1 MATIGLDKL
10 YYAEITI
17 GEDGYE
23 SYGTPTKLAEAMT
36 AELSVEVASATLY
49 ADDKA
54 SEVLKEFTSGTLTL
68 GVKDIGK
75 EVASI
80 LLGSKIDSKGA
91 VVSSG
96 GDDGKYVAIGF
107 RALKP
112 NKKYRYFWLYKVKF
126 GIPTTSLTTKGESI
140 EFATPT
146 IEGTIMQRNKPDA
159 EGGYPWKT
167 EITEG
172 ESDVSAETIASWY
185 TEVYEPTYSVESEIA
200 SEPQGSPSNI
210 TTKAKSGGTK

>member
-54 SEVLKEFTSGTLTL
+54 SEVLKEFTSGTLSL

-80 LLGSKIDSKGA
+80 LLGSKIDSNGA

-159 EGGYPWKT
+159 DGRFPWKA

-172 ESDVSAETIASWY
+172 ESDVSAETISSWY
-185 TEVYEPTYSVESEIA
+185 TEVYEPTYTSAVQTNA
-200 SEPQGSPSNI
+200 SQAQI
-210 TTKAKSGGTK
+210 TSATSKIGGAK

>member
-54 SEVLKEFTSGTLTL
+54 SEVLKEFTSGTLSL

-80 LLGSKIDSKGA
+80 LLGSKIDSNGA

-159 EGGYPWKT
+159 DGRFPWKA

-172 ESDVSAETIASWY
+172 ESEVSAETISSWY
-185 TEVYEPTYSVESEIA
+185 TEVYEPTYTSAVQTNA
-200 SEPQGSPSNI
+200 SQAQI
-210 TTKAKSGGTK
+210 TSATSKIGGAK

>member
-10 YYAEITI
+10 YYAEVTI

-36 AELSVEVASATLY
+36 AEMSVEVASATLY

-80 LLGSKIDSKGA
+80 L
-91 VVSSG
+91 
-96 GDDGKYVAIGF
+96 
-107 RALKP
+107 
-112 NKKYRYFWLYKVKF
+112 
-126 GIPTTSLTTKGESI
+126 
-140 EFATPT
+140 
-146 IEGTIMQRNKPDA
+146 
-159 EGGYPWKT
+159 
-167 EITEG
+167 
-172 ESDVSAETIASWY
+172 
-185 TEVYEPTYSVESEIA
+185 
-200 SEPQGSPSNI
+200 
-210 TTKAKSGGTK
+210 